1 MAIKKQLIA
10 FLFLPALFCSCTH
23 YYYVPN
29 TQNVPLF
36 RGKNEYRV
44 SGSLAEGEESSCK
57 EIQAAYSVTD
67 HIGIM
72 ANFMSAKGGN
82 MSYNTDWG
90 KGNYLDA
97 AIGYFKPVKEFSV
110 FEIYGGI
117 GGSNQRHQYSS
128 AYHMNATTSSTSGG
142 FSDLSFTKIF
152 VQPSFGFTFNAF
164 DIAASTRIC
173 VLTFKSVVNQI
184 NGNVD
189 ESNTLN
195 NISGGSHLFL
205 EPAITIRGGWKY
217 VKLQLQASTASY
229 FNNPNLHFEAYH
241 LSIGLHIA
249 IAKRYKRILPYK

>member
-1 MAIKKQLIA
+1 MKNQLILL
-10 FLFLPALFCSCTH
+10 LFFPVLFSSCTH

-29 TQNVPLF
+29 IQNVPLF
-36 RGKNEYRV
+36 RGKNKYRL
-44 SGSLAEGEESSCK
+44 SGSLAGGEESSCK
-57 EIQAAYSVTD
+57 ELQAAYSVTD

-82 MSYNTDWG
+82 ISDNEDSG
-90 KGNYLDA
+90 KGNYFDA
-97 AIGYFKPVKEFSV
+97 AIGYFKPIKKSGV

-117 GGSNQRHQYSS
+117 GGSNQRHQYMKNS
-128 AYHMNATTSSTSGG
+128 YINGTISSTSGG

-152 VQPSFGFTFNAF
+152 AQPSFGFTFNAV
-164 DIAASTRIC
+164 DIAASARIC

-184 NGNVD
+184 NGNID

-195 NISGGSHLFL
+195 NISDGSHFFL

-229 FNNPNLHFEAYH
+229 FNNPDLHFETYH

-249 IAKRYKRILPYK
+249 IAKRYK

>member
-1 MAIKKQLIA
+1 MKNQLILL
-10 FLFLPALFCSCTH
+10 LFFPVLFSSCTH

-36 RGKNEYRV
+36 RGKNEYRL
-44 SGSLAEGEESSCK
+44 SGSLAGGEESSCK
-57 EIQAAYSVTD
+57 ELQAAYSVTD

-82 MSYNTDWG
+82 ISDNEDWG

-97 AIGYFKPVKEFSV
+97 AIGYFKPIKEFSV

-128 AYHMNATTSSTSGG
+128 GYSTTSSTSGG

-152 VQPSFGFTFNAF
+152 VQPSIGFTFNAF

-173 VLTFKSVVNQI
+173 VLSFKSVVNQI

-195 NISGGSHLFL
+195 NISGESHFFL

-229 FNNPNLHFEAYH
+229 FNDPTLHFEAYH
-241 LSIGLHIA
+241 LCIGLQIA
-249 IAKRYKRILPYK
+249 IAKRYKRMLPYK